1 MIAMYFTGVGSGVMF
16 TFLMSYA
23 FTRYM
28 LAHPE
33 LWAPKVIHKVMQGT
47 VITPR
52 DAVVTYEIVD
62 ENLNPL

>member
-1 MIAMYFTGVGSGVMF
+1 
-16 TFLMSYA
+16 
-23 FTRYM
+23 M